1 MSHSIQLSD
10 GSHLYYKDW
19 GSGPVVVFSHGWPL
33 SSDAFEDQMLFLAN
47 QGFRTIAF
55 DRRGHGR
62 SCQPW
67 NGHNIDQYAQDLHE
81 AIEQLKLDEITLV
94 GHSTGGAV
102 VTRYTTR
109 FGQGKVKKL
118 VLLASVTPLMI
129 KRDDH
134 PEGVEAK
141 VFDDIR
147 DQVLS
152 NRSDFYLSFAKTFYG
167 YDKLLNKTSE
177 GIIQNFWRIA
187 MQGSI
192 KAQYDCVSAFSETD
206 LRQDLHQIHIPTLV
220 LYGDADTIV
229 PPEVCSQ
236 AALKILSNGRE
247 KVIQGAP
254 HGLCST
260 HKNEVNQALLE
271 FLN

>member
-109 FGQGKVKKL
+109 FGQAKVKKL

-134 PEGVEAK
+134 PAG
-141 VFDDIR
+141 
-147 DQVLS
+147 
-152 NRSDFYLSFAKTFYG
+152 G
-167 YDKLLNKTSE
+167 
-177 GIIQNFWRIA
+177 
-187 MQGSI
+187 
-192 KAQYDCVSAFSETD
+192 
-206 LRQDLHQIHIPTLV
+206 
-220 LYGDADTIV
+220 
-229 PPEVCSQ
+229 
-236 AALKILSNGRE
+236 
-247 KVIQGAP
+247 
-254 HGLCST
+254 
-260 HKNEVNQALLE
+260 
-271 FLN
+271 